1 MENFTF
7 IKKVVD
13 PSNLYVHPKLSEL
26 GFDHRPDMIFTNM
39 LKEFGLYERA
49 VIDSNGAIITHSA
62 EVLAAVEN
70 GVKELDVYE
79 VDMPLTSL
87 MLFILL
93 KHKYSKKNLIASYKI
108 AAFLRDNIDLLDE
121 VTSGFPG
128 VKGDFNAQI
137 AVVMQTSDSTVKRL
151 LRVGDNAYEKL
162 GLIQEGETSFKQVI
176 DALKLEQLQ
185 RKTEER
191 RQHMENSKASPV
203 RSTSNID
210 TVEVT
215 SVSEEEGGP
224 DKEEQL
230 PDDIKSDDNEVS
242 ASNQT
247 NTGPIIFSSAD
258 MTFAGFGNLQINST
272 SQGTGIKING
282 KAVQDADLFTYTK
295 RDEDGNILSDSFVI
309 EERKKNG
316 IQIQITVSNYSNAA

>member
-1 MENFTF
+1 
-7 IKKVVD
+7 
-13 PSNLYVHPKLSEL
+13 
-26 GFDHRPDMIFTNM
+26 
-39 LKEFGLYERA
+39 
-49 VIDSNGAIITHSA
+49 
-62 EVLAAVEN
+62 
-70 GVKELDVYE
+70 
-79 VDMPLTSL
+79 
-87 MLFILL
+87 
-93 KHKYSKKNLIASYKI
+93 
-108 AAFLRDNIDLLDE
+108 
-121 VTSGFPG
+121 
-128 VKGDFNAQI
+128 
-137 AVVMQTSDSTVKRL
+137 VMQTSDSTVKRL

-215 SVSEEEGGP
+215 SVSEEDGGP
-224 DKEEQL
+224 DKEEQI
-230 PDDIKSDDNEVS
+230 PDDIKSNDNEVS

-247 NTGPIIFSSAD
+247 NTGPIIFSSAN

-282 KAVQDADLFTYTK
+282 KAVQDAVLFTYTK

>member
-7 IKKVVD
+7 IKRVVD
-13 PSNLYVHPKLSEL
+13 PSKLYVHPKLSEL
-26 GFDHRPDMIFTNM
+26 GFDHRPDMIFTSM

-70 GVKELDVYE
+70 GVKEIDVYE

-108 AAFLRDNIDLLDE
+108 AAFLRDNIDLLNDL
-121 VTSGFPG
+121 TSGFPTAN
-128 VKGDFNAQI
+128 GDYNVQI
-137 AVVMQTSDSTVKRL
+137 AIVMQTSDSTVKRL
-151 LRVGDNAYEKL
+151 LRVGDKAYEKL

-191 RQHMENSKASPV
+191 RQSMGNSQVSPI
-203 RSTSNID
+203 RSTSTID

-215 SVSEEEGGP
+215 SVSEEDGGS

-230 PDDIKSDDNEVS
+230 PDDTKSDDNEVS
-242 ASNQT
+242 VSNQT

-258 MTFAGFGNLQINST
+258 MTFVGFGNVQINST

-295 RDEDGNILSDSFVI
+295 RDEDGNIKSDSFVI
-309 EERKKNG
+309 EERKKDG
-316 IQIQITVSNYSNAA
+316 ILIQITVSNYSNAA